1 VLANPPGNWTHL
13 PGRRVLIQPGDK
25 TVLMPAALRVRV
37 RTRIMNWEGATMS
50 DANVRI
56 PEEAKD
62 RLAAIAAAEGLSL
75 RAYLAHLA
83 ETLLTPAERAERA
96 EKALTAL
103 KEWNGYAPTEAQKQA
118 LDDELDRRLAQ
129 VTAR

>member
-1 VLANPPGNWTHL
+1 
-13 PGRRVLIQPGDK
+13 
-25 TVLMPAALRVRV
+25 
-37 RTRIMNWEGATMS
+37 MS

-96 EKALTAL
+96 EKALAAL
-103 KEWNGYAPTEAQKQA
+103 KEWNGYTPTAAQEQD
-118 LDDELDRRLAQ
+118 LDDELDGRLAR
-129 VTAR
+129 VTAG

>member
-1 VLANPPGNWTHL
+1 
-13 PGRRVLIQPGDK
+13 
-25 TVLMPAALRVRV
+25 MP
-37 RTRIMNWEGATMS
+37 

-75 RAYLAHLA
+75 RAYLARLA

-96 EKALTAL
+96 AKARAVLT
-103 KEWNGYAPTEAQKQA
+103 EWNGYAPTAAEERD
-118 LDDELDRRLAQ
+118 LDSELDRRLAQ
-129 VTAR
+129 AAGQ